1 MASMKG
7 LHHVGIPV
15 RDIERSLQW
24 YRDVLGLEAEFEA
37 RAEGPDVSRN
47 VQLENAKLRF
57 AFIPVGNSILE
68 LLEYE
73 SPVGDDFGLRNC
85 DVGAVHVCFE
95 VDDIDSL
102 YAELTARGVQ
112 FSVEPQRQSGPI
124 EGQRCCYFRD
134 PDGIQLELWQRGT

>member
-1 MASMKG
+1 MARMKG

-24 YRDVLGLEAEFEA
+24 YREVLGLEPEFEA
-37 RAEGPDVSRN
+37 RAEGPDVDRN
-47 VQLENAKLRF
+47 VQLENARLRF
-57 AFIPVGNSILE
+57 AFLPLGETILE

-73 SPVGDDFGLRNC
+73 SPVGEDFRLRNC

-95 VDDIDSL
+95 VEDIDAV
-102 YAELTARGVQ
+102 YRELTARGVE
-112 FSVEPQRQSGPI
+112 FSIEPTRQSGPI

-134 PDGIQLELWQRGT
+134 PDGIQLELWQRA

>member
-15 RDIERSLQW
+15 RNIERSLRW
-24 YRDVLGLEAEFEA
+24 YREVLGLEAEFEA
-37 RAEGPDVSRN
+37 RAEGADVSQN

-57 AFIPVGNSILE
+57 AFIPLGGSILE

-73 SPVGDDFGLRNC
+73 SPVGEDFRLRNC

-95 VDDIDSL
+95 VDDIDAV
-102 YAELTARGVQ
+102 YRELTARGVE
-112 FSVEPQRQSGPI
+112 FSIEPARQSGPI

-134 PDGIQLELWQRGT
+134 PDGIQLELWQR